1 MYYTVFTVVVVITF
15 AVGVVVVY
23 VFELLA
29 ALDFIM
35 IARLPRP
42 IRSERMTK
50 DN

>member
-15 AVGVVVVY
+15 AVVVVVY
-23 VFELLA
+23 VFELLT